1 MLLTSVQYITFRVGA
16 VRNRARTIRG
26 RGASIKT
33 LLFIELSCTSR
44 ASCGFTSQHKAAGL
58 TIQSFRLITV
68 SHCKQALKIKTCNA
82 LISENNNMN
91 H

>member
-26 RGASIKT
+26 RGASIKI
-33 LLFIELSCTSR
+33 LLFIELSTSR